1 MRRFLLMFA
10 VVAAMVFTGCS
21 DDDNKVSN
29 PLSGTTWE
37 HTEDGIL
44 TSLSFNDSE
53 CRLVIKYASSSTNF
67 QTTIYTYTYD
77 EPKVT
82 LNPLEEELAVMEGII
97 SGSAMVVTN
106 ASSGKEI
113 GVFIKQ

>member
-21 DDDNKVSN
+21 D
-29 PLSGTTWE
+29 
-37 HTEDGIL
+37 
-44 TSLSFNDSE
+44 
-53 CRLVIKYASSSTNF
+53 
-67 QTTIYTYTYD
+67 D

-106 ASSGKEI
+106 TSSGKEI